1 MTSHEELAALK
12 QRLSAAEYE
21 LGQLRLNIAGVE
33 ARLTPSQ
40 PSAPPVTAP
49 VLAPALIVT
58 VQPSRSVPDGPPAAP
73 PLLPPVL
80 RSPPAPV
87 LAPEAQEEST
97 WTRLRAALQQFQ
109 LWPPSGESNAEVR
122 LGAWWATRVGALLAV
137 IGVVFFGIYISINT
151 PPWVKLVQLLAVTGG
166 VAGLGLWLERRVP
179 KFGAVVFGGA
189 LALLYFSAYA
199 AYAVPAM
206 QVLMS
211 PWQAVAAQVAAV
223 VVVFGAAQWR
233 RSETVAT
240 MAVTLGYVAA
250 WFSFSCGLGTLALSM
265 AVVLAAGAAALR
277 VGYFW
282 EAPNV
287 IAVPLAY
294 AVYARVILGE
304 WSKRTGE
311 TVGEAWLWL
320 MGLVVVFFAA
330 DWIAVKRRG
339 AVVMGRTRGLQSVN
353 SSLAVLLGLA
363 ATLHLDAAALP
374 EFYLGAAVCCALA
387 AWAWRDGETNEA
399 LVPVLACKAA
409 GLLALAVI
417 SQWSGSVRALVL
429 LAQSLV
435 MLVAARESGLRGL
448 RVMAT
453 VVWLIAGVFF
463 AAQFATKGLQQT
475 AESILAVAGFVF
487 GAALWLGWNERWLG
501 VGRTPNVWGGVVVGV
516 LVGVAAHVGGN
527 LSWGP
532 ALTVGLAAAA
542 ATGGLVARGGVGPA
556 ALAGVTVLGAQAG
569 LMTYQPAAFP
579 AWQFWT
585 NAAVVFGAVFAAAW
599 AIDRR
604 SSEGE
609 NENYSFP
616 NWVRTGLVMTG
627 VVTLQVT
634 WFNGL
639 NREHALVAAVATAV
653 ALMAGAAKAQ
663 RWPLVSASTLALGL
677 AGGGFLLADW
687 KPVGQGLGW
696 LLAAGLG
703 AWVAPAW
710 LAGSAV
716 RRETVVSPAWRAGL
730 PGWQTAFAGV
740 LTFLVL
746 SAGYSGALRVG
757 ATALSALAV
766 ALLAWRP
773 GLRPALTAASVGLAV
788 GAVGCFDFGR
798 NAMGGEWI
806 AIALVFGLGA
816 GLPVLARRWVGAG
829 AAGWLQWA
837 AWVHPFAA
845 WLGFAWVVIRQ
856 EGALAPYATMLGGT
870 AAIGVFLLGLSNRE
884 RAARLAGLSGLAL
897 CIPRVFIVDIDS
909 TLYRIGAF
917 FVLGVVLLWVGF
929 SYHRFRHLIAN
940 DGGEEVAG
948 RDKKL

>member
-1 MTSHEELAALK
+1 MNAPDETNPREELNGLRRRIVSIETDLLDLRQRVAGLEGRLGAA
-12 QRLSAAEYE
+12 QPTNVFRE
-21 LGQLRLNIAGVE
+21 L
-33 ARLTPSQ
+33 
-40 PSAPPVTAP
+40 PPE
-49 VLAPALIVT
+49 L
-58 VQPSRSVPDGPPAAP
+58 P
-73 PLLPPVL
+73 PLL
-80 RSPPAPV
+80 SPAPSRV
-87 LAPEAQEEST
+87 EPPPTALPLPPKLPPKPTDWSK
-97 WTRLRAALQQFQ
+97 LRAGLEQLQ
-109 LWPPSGESNAEVR
+109 LLPPSGERNAEVR

-223 VVVFGAAQWR
+223 VVVFGAAKWR

-320 MGLVVVFFAA
+320 MGLMVVFFAA

-339 AVVMGRTRGLQSVN
+339 AVVTGRTRGLQSVN

-387 AWAWRDGETNEA
+387 AWAWHDGETNEA

-429 LAQSLV
+429 LAQALV

-475 AESILAVAGFVF
+475 AESIPAVAGFVF

-501 VGRTPNVWGGVVVGV
+501 VGRTPNVWGGVGVGV

-773 GLRPALTAASVGLAV
+773 GLRPALTAASAGLAV

>member
-1 MTSHEELAALK
+1 MNTPDETNPIEELNGIRRRIVAVETDLFDLR
-12 QRLSAAEYE
+12 QRVAGLEGR
-21 LGQLRLNIAGVE
+21 LGA
-33 ARLTPSQ
+33 SQ
-40 PSAPPVTAP
+40 PTNVFREPPP
-49 VLAPALIVT
+49 EL
-58 VQPSRSVPDGPPAAP
+58 P
-73 PLLPPVL
+73 PLL
-80 RSPPAPV
+80 SPAPPRV
-87 LAPEAQEEST
+87 EPPRTPLPLPPKLPPKPTDWSK
-97 WTRLRAALQQFQ
+97 LRAGLEQLQ

-137 IGVVFFGIYISINT
+137 IGVVFFGIYISIDT

-179 KFGAVVFGGA
+179 RFGAVVFGGA
-189 LALLYFSAYA
+189 LALLYFAAYA

-211 PWQAVAAQVAAV
+211 PWPAVAAQVAAV
-223 VVVFGAAQWR
+223 GVVFGAAQWR
-233 RSETVAT
+233 RSATVAT
-240 MAVTLGYVAA
+240 IAVALGYVAA

-265 AVVLAAGAAALR
+265 ALVLAAGAAALR
-277 VGYFW
+277 LVYFW
-282 EAPNV
+282 EAPHV

-294 AVYARVILGE
+294 AVYARLVLGE

-320 MGLVVVFFAA
+320 MGFMVIFFAA
-330 DWIAVKRRG
+330 AWIAVKRRG
-339 AVVMGRTRGLQSVN
+339 AVVTGRTRGLQSVN

-363 ATLHLDAAALP
+363 ATIHLNAAALP
-374 EFYLGAAVCCALA
+374 EFYLGAAVLCALA
-387 AWAWRDGETNEA
+387 AWAWRDGETKEA

-429 LAQSLV
+429 LAQALV
-435 MLVAARESGLRGL
+435 LLVAARESGLRGM

-453 VVWLIAGVFF
+453 VVWVFAGVFF

-501 VGRTPNVWGGVVVGV
+501 VGRIPNAWGGVGVGA
-516 LVGVAAHVGGN
+516 LVGVAAHVGSN

-532 ALTVGLAAAA
+532 ALTVGMAAVA
-542 ATGGLVARGGVGPA
+542 ATGGVVARGGAGA
-556 ALAGVTVLGAQAG
+556 ATLAGVTVLGAQAG

-599 AIDRR
+599 MIERR
-604 SSEGE
+604 SRKGE

-616 NWVRTGLVMTG
+616 NWVRTGLVLTG

-639 NREHALVAAVATAV
+639 NREHALVATVATAV
-653 ALMAGAAKAQ
+653 ALMAGAARAR
-663 RWPLVSASTLALGL
+663 RWPLVGASTLALGL
-677 AGGGFLLADW
+677 AAGRFVLAGW
-687 KPVGQGLGW
+687 QPVGQGLGW
-696 LLAAGLG
+696 LIAAGVG
-703 AWVAPAW
+703 AWIVPAW
-710 LAGSAV
+710 LAGSSV
-716 RRETVVSPAWRAGL
+716 RRETVVSPAWRNGL

-746 SAGYSGALRVG
+746 SAGFSGALRVG
-757 ATALSALAV
+757 ATAISALAV

-773 GLRPALTAASVGLAV
+773 GLRSGLTAASVGLAA

-798 NAMGGEWI
+798 NVAGGEWI

-837 AWVHPFAA
+837 AWAHPFAA
-845 WLGFAWVVIRQ
+845 WLGFAWVVIWQ
-856 EGALAPYATMLGGT
+856 EGAVAPYATMLGGT
-870 AAIGVFLLGLSNRE
+870 AAIGVFLLGLSSRE

-929 SYHRFRHLIAN
+929 SYHRFRHLIAD